1 MFNLINDL
9 LDVSVIESGKF
20 ELRPVATD
28 ISLLAKSRMNMIA
41 LSADQKGIDLE
52 VSLGNVPEIMIDPNR
67 IGQVIDNLLTNALK
81 FSDAGTKVNLSTTIG
96 DGKVIITVTD
106 QGQGIPEEEQD
117 QLFGTFQKL
126 SARPTGDERSIGLSL
141 SIVKQIVDAH
151 KGQISVSSEKGKG
164 STFSVMLPVN

>member
-28 ISLLAKSRMNMIA
+28 ISLLAKSRMNLIA

-52 VSLGNVPEIMIDPNR
+52 VSLGNVPEIMIDRNR
-67 IGQVIDNLLTNALK
+67 IGRVIDNLLTNALK

-126 SARPTGDERSIGLSL
+126 SARPTGDERSIGLGL